1 MNCKLNLEGGR
12 KERRA
17 EEANNKDEKRHS
29 TDREQQRGCGAGEKP
44 VGAQL
49 GRSLPEG
56 KGVFVNLPHS
66 CISVPCSQN
75 DPICNLIV
83 KV

>member
-17 EEANNKDEKRHS
+17 EEANNNKDEKMHS
-29 TDREQQRGCGAGEKP
+29 MDREQQRGR
-44 VGAQL
+44 GAQL
-49 GRSLPEG
+49 GWSLPEG

-66 CISVPCSQN
+66 CISVPCNQN
-75 DPICNLIV
+75 DSICNLIV